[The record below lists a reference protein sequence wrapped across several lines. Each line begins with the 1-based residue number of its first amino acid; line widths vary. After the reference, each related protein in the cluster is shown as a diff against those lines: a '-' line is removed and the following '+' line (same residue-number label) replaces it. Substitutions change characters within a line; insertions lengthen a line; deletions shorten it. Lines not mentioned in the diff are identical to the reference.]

1 MNVDVLQL
9 AVGMAISSRISS
21 TDPEIEHS
29 RWLLKKAINAL
40 QSKHQILL
48 KPWCL
53 INEILKEQQE
63 NADLHLLSEDLDERN
78 LDIKSEEKRFSV
90 VLKNE
95 LGTHAELL
103 LSFY

>member
-1 MNVDVLQL
+1 MEDLQL

-29 RWLLKKAINAL
+29 RRLLKEAINAL
-40 QSKHQILL
+40 RSKHRILL

-63 NADLHLLSEDLDERN
+63 NADLHLLTEDLDERI
-78 LDIKSEEKRFSV
+78 LDIKLEEKRFSV

-95 LGTHAELL
+95 LGTHAKLL
-103 LSFY
+103 LFFY